1 MTETEIKTNF
11 QEVKLLIDK
20 HSPSTLKLTILQNG
34 IINNIIIQP
43 QGILRVYEVLLGMR
57 SKEHLKSGGSQLT
70 IERFDKEVRFIPN
83 NRFIYSVTIENF
95 IELYKRK
102 VKELDKLIM
111 IDDNLT
117 AIYKNKKIILIANQ
131 RKLYMDSNELKETL
145 ADCMSYK
152 KDIEIDGIFL
162 DHKTCARLYTFLD
175 MLT

>member
-1 MTETEIKTNF
+1 
-11 QEVKLLIDK
+11 
-20 HSPSTLKLTILQNG
+20 
-34 IINNIIIQP
+34 
-43 QGILRVYEVLLGMR
+43 
-57 SKEHLKSGGSQLT
+57 
-70 IERFDKEVRFIPN
+70 
-83 NRFIYSVTIENF
+83 
-95 IELYKRK
+95 LYKRK

-131 RKLYMDSNELKETL
+131 RKLYMDSNKLKETL

>member
-11 QEVKLLIDK
+11 QEVKLIIDK
-20 HSPSTLKLTILQNG
+20 HSPSTLKLTVLQNG
-34 IINNIIIQP
+34 ITKNTIIQP

-57 SKEHLKSGGSQLT
+57 TKEHLKSGESLLT
-70 IERFDKEVRFIPN
+70 IERFDKEVRFISN
-83 NRFIYSVTIENF
+83 SRFIYSATIENF

-117 AIYKNKKIILIANQ
+117 AIYKNNKIILIANQ
-131 RKLYMDSNELKETL
+131 RKLYMDSIELKETL

-152 KDIEIDGIFL
+152 KEIEIDGIFL
-162 DHKTCARLYTFLD
+162 DHKTCIRLYTFLD